1 MLTKPSLTAHSE
13 LTNPS
18 LTAQCERQQNFPLD
32 RTPFQKTTYEIRL
45 TRKFSEV
52 SVSLFRVLQT
62 QLAFRLHLPQIMAKI
77 QVTHLS
83 ILPPT
88 SRPGTI
94 MLVRLLSLLAATL
107 SATAISAAEPLTF
120 EKHVR
125 PILKANCFHCHGDED
140 EKEAN
145 LDLRLARLIA
155 TGGDS
160 GPAFLAGNSTKSL
173 LIQRLASGE
182 MPPEGKGKPLTEKD
196 LATLRAWIDQ
206 GAKTSRPEPDSLV
219 SVTDDEKQ
227 FWSFQPLRDVPL
239 PMASGG
245 REAPGDVTSVQVG
258 SDREAN
264 ASRSPIDAF
273 LLAELAKHNLS
284 FSPPADRRTLLRRAV
299 FDLHGLPPT
308 PDEIDSFLADD
319 SPDAFERILDRLL
332 ASPRYGERYGRH
344 WLDVAGYADS
354 DGYTEK
360 DPERK
365 YAYKYR
371 DYVIRSLNA
380 DKPWNDFLTEQLAG
394 DELLTPPFKSLSP
407 DQSDLLAATG
417 FLRMAPDGT
426 ADGSVD
432 QTAARNDVMAET
444 LKIVSSSLLGLSV
457 GCAQCHNH
465 RYDPIPQA
473 DYYRFRAIFEP
484 AYDVKNWRKPAD
496 RLVSLWSEETR
507 KEAAAVDADVKKLAE
522 ERQAEIDKI
531 VADIF
536 TAEVAK
542 LPEEQRDLA
551 KLARETPDKDRTPEQ
566 KQLLKDHPSLNVSR
580 GSAYLYDRKKMDVLT
595 KGFDERQKA
604 IQAKRPAEDFV
615 PCLTEVPGKLSQTFV
630 YYRGDVNQPRQEV
643 QPGELSVLSREVT
656 TLPTDDPTVPTSG
669 RRLSYARWLTS
680 GQQPL
685 VPRVLVNRIWML
697 HFGRGLVS
705 TPADFGVLGEKP
717 THPEL
722 LDWLATRFIGDNWE
736 LKRFHRLLMSSAAYR
751 QSSRRTD
758 ELDKVDADNR
768 LLGRMN
774 IRRLEAEAVR
784 DSMLAATEQLNL
796 KMLGSPVPVTIDE
809 VGQVIVGLDNRDTAG
824 RPVAKRASLGG
835 DELRR
840 SVYVQVR
847 RSQPL
852 SMLETFD
859 APLLN
864 PNCEIRNRS
873 TVAPQSLLLMNS
885 DFVLAQSRSL
895 AQRAIAECGD
905 NKAPQVRLAFR
916 RALSSDPNDSDLE
929 SALAFVASQERELQ
943 RKEVDDKS
951 PPISVSALASLC
963 QALFSSNRF
972 LYID

>member
-1 MLTKPSLTAHSE
+1 MHV
-13 LTNPS
+13 
-18 LTAQCERQQNFPLD
+18 
-32 RTPFQKTTYEIRL
+32 RL
-45 TRKFSEV
+45 PA
-52 SVSLFRVLQT
+52 L
-62 QLAFRLHLPQIMAKI
+62 
-77 QVTHLS
+77 LS
-83 ILPPT
+83 IT
-88 SRPGTI
+88 
-94 MLVRLLSLLAATL
+94 LLALA
-107 SATAISAAEPLTF
+107 AQPTAAAEPVTF

-125 PILKANCFHCHGDED
+125 PILKANCFHCHGDEE
-140 EKEAN
+140 EKEGN
-145 LDLRLARLIA
+145 LDLRLARLIT

-160 GPAFLAGNSTKSL
+160 GPGLIAGNSAKSL
-173 LIQRLASGE
+173 LIERLASGE

-206 GAKTSRPEPDSLV
+206 GAKTARPEPESLV

-227 FWSFQPLRDVPL
+227 FWSFQPLRHPNL
-239 PMASGG
+239 PKI
-245 REAPGDVTSVQVG
+245 PNPKSVII
-258 SDREAN
+258 N
-264 ASRSPIDAF
+264 PIDPF
-273 LLAELAKHNLS
+273 LLAELQKHSLS
-284 FSPPADRRTLLRRAV
+284 FSPAADRRTLLRRAV

-308 PDEIDSFLADD
+308 PEEIDSFLADD
-319 SPDAFERILDRLL
+319 SPDAFERLLDRLL
-332 ASPRYGERYGRH
+332 ASPRYGERWGRH

-380 DKPWNDFLTEQLAG
+380 DKPWNEFLTEQLAG
-394 DELLTPPFKSLSP
+394 DELLTPPLKDLSP
-407 DQSDLLAATG
+407 EQADRLAATG

-426 ADGSVD
+426 ADGTVD

-444 LKIVSSSLLGLSV
+444 IKIVSSSLLGLTV

-484 AYDVKNWRKPAD
+484 AYDVKNWRKPAE

-531 VADIF
+531 VSDIF

-542 LPEEQRDLA
+542 LPEEQRELA
-551 KLARETPDKDRTPEQ
+551 KLARETADKDRTPEQ

-580 GSAYLYDRKKMDVLT
+580 GSAYLYDRKKMDTLT

-604 IQAKRPAEDFV
+604 IQAKRPAEEFV

-630 YYRGDVNQPRQEV
+630 LYRGDVNQPRQEV
-643 QPGELSVLSREVT
+643 QPAELSVVSSSEDAM
-656 TLPTDDPTVPTSG
+656 PTDDPAVPTSG
-669 RRLSYARWLTS
+669 RRLAYARWLTS
-680 GQQPL
+680 GEQPL
-685 VPRVLVNRIWML
+685 VPRVLANRFWML
-697 HFGRGLVS
+697 HFGKGIVA
-705 TPADFGVLGEKP
+705 TPGDFGVLGAKP

-722 LDWLATRFIGDNWE
+722 LDWLAARFIADGWE

-758 ELDKVDADNR
+758 VLDKVDADN
-768 LLGRMN
+768 LFLGRMN

-784 DSMLAATEQLNL
+784 DSMLAATDRLNL
-796 KMLGSPVPVTIDE
+796 KMLGTPVPVTVDE
-809 VGQVIVGLDNRDTAG
+809 VGQVIVGVDNRDSAG
-824 RPVAKRASLGG
+824 RPVTKRATLGG
-835 DELRR
+835 DEFRR

-859 APLLN
+859 SPLLN
-864 PNCEIRNRS
+864 PNCEVRNRS

-885 DFVLAQSRSL
+885 DFVLAQARQL
-895 AQRAIAECGD
+895 AERAIAEGC
-905 NKAPQVRLAFR
+905 NNRAQQVRLAFR
-916 RALSSDPNDSDLE
+916 LALSSDPNDSELE
-929 SALAFVASQERELQ
+929 SALAFVASQERELG
-943 RKEVDDKS
+943 RKEPDDKS
-951 PPISVSALASLC
+951 PPIPVSALASLC